1 MTYSLSGL
9 LQDEPVE
16 INGNTSETSRPR
28 LLWAQAREMKL
39 IARKQEAEKAAYSTE
54 AVASQSQG

>member
-1 MTYSLSGL
+1 MRSLSWS
-9 LQDEPVE
+9 LQEEPVE

-39 IARKQEAEKAAYSTE
+39 IARKQEAEKAAYGTE
-54 AVASQSQG
+54 PVTSPTQS